1 MMDVWTYVIDFVLC
15 WLKLVAIAASVP
27 LGLMLLH
34 RYCGA
39 PYVLEREER
48 KRAKRKKAQSW
59 KS

>member
-1 MMDVWTYVIDFVLC
+1 MMDVWTYIIDFVLC
-15 WLKLVAIAASVP
+15 WLKLAAIAASVP
-27 LGLMLLH
+27 LSFMLLY

-39 PYVLEREER
+39 PYVLERKER

>member
-39 PYVLEREER
+39 TYVLERKER
-48 KRAKRKKAQSW
+48 KRAKRKKAQ
-59 KS
+59 